1 MGLFRKKTIIYISKG
16 TKEDWRALRD
26 GLKKAGIRASASS
39 YEDEIPVGGCGAKMD
54 IRDFGPEGKIDRTV
68 YVVRVAETDRAAA
81 SKITREILPDYIPY
95 EKIGGKQ

>member
-68 YVVRVAETDRAAA
+68 YVVRVAA
-81 SKITREILPDYIPY
+81 KITREILPDYIPY